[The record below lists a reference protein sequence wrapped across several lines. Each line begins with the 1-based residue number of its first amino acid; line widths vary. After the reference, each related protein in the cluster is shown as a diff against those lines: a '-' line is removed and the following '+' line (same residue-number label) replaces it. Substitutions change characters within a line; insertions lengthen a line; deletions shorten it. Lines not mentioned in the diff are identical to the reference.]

1 MRAAGIW
8 LTIIGILGAI
18 AALSMDVSVSTPF
31 GRVANLSLMAAQ
43 TNFILL
49 SGLAILVGVILLVK
63 GKRED
68 KADKP
73 RTPVSNEPLPYGI
86 IEQDGLFLWANQA
99 FPSREEAIAHVKQRL
114 ADHAA
119 KARNPLP

>member
-18 AALSMDVSVSTPF
+18 GALSVDVSVETQF
-31 GRVANLSLMAAQ
+31 GRVNNIGLINDQKNYLILSALG
-43 TNFILL
+43 IL
-49 SGLAILVGVILLVK
+49 IGVILLISGRSEQPRK
-63 GKRED
+63 PK
-68 KADKP
+68 KAEK
-73 RTPVSNEPLPYGI
+73 TEPLPYGI
-86 IEQDGLFLWANQA
+86 TEEDGLFIWADQA

-119 KARNPLP
+119 KARSTK